1 MQRRRM
7 GTGQFSSIQFPRIK
21 RARDY
26 YLYDDRGTRYLDCY
40 QNGGLALL
48 GHRPQKVLHEMKNV
62 LSRGLLADYPS
73 IYDYRLLKSL
83 ETLFPDYPEI
93 RWYDSYEKT
102 LTRLH
107 ELDILTMGE
116 GLEEEQPIL
125 VDPAFLEEGDTVRT
139 KIARYRPF
147 LESATQNVSTIVPIL
162 PFPARL
168 GITVVCSRERNA
180 SALPPSD
187 QISPMFSAALT
198 RTVYDLLSYRESVEK
213 TVWCRFETEFW
224 KRNGPY
230 LVPHCGAGRYPVLF
244 QQMMEN
250 KMLISPSPDVPSIVP
265 AAFTEGDIACITAQ
279 GRISI

>member
-1 MQRRRM
+1 MQSQRKS
-7 GTGQFSSIQFPRIK
+7 TGQFPPFQFPRIK

-40 QNGGLALL
+40 QNGGFALL
-48 GHRPQKVLHEMKNV
+48 GHRPQTVIHELKNV

-83 ETLFPDYPEI
+83 KMLFPDYPAI
-93 RWYDSYEKT
+93 RWYNSFEKA
-102 LTRLH
+102 LTNLS
-107 ELDILTMGE
+107 DIGILSMDRAAGGE
-116 GLEEEQPIL
+116 GPRFP
-125 VDPAFLEEGDTVRT
+125 DPAFEQESGIMRVR
-139 KIARYRPF
+139 IALYRPF
-147 LESATQNVSTIVPIL
+147 LESATQTVPTIVPIL

-213 TVWCRFETEFW
+213 TVWHRFETEFW

-230 LVPHCGAGRYPVLF
+230 LVPRCPVDRYPVLF
-244 QQMMEN
+244 QHMMEN
-250 KMLISPSPDVPSIVP
+250 KMLISPSPDVPSIIP
-265 AAFTEGDIACITAQ
+265 ATFTEGDIACITAE